1 MALDGITISALTKE
15 LKDTL
20 LSGRI
25 TKIAQPEVDELL
37 LTIKVLGKQYRLD
50 ISSGATLPLMYL
62 TEDNKV
68 NPMTAPNFCMLLRKH
83 LNNAKIIN
91 IYQPGLERIIN
102 FEIEHYDEM
111 GDLRSKLLI
120 VELMGKHSNII
131 FTDMDGKIID
141 SIKRVSANVSSVRE
155 VLPGKTY
162 FIPMTTSKLDP
173 LTCDKSKFISTISSL
188 ALPLTR
194 AILSSFTGISPI
206 VAEEICYLAGIDSEK
221 GSNVISQAELESLYN
236 SFNKIIN
243 LVKTNSFNPC
253 IIYDKGIP
261 KEFNTFPLSVY
272 EGNKTVS
279 YDSVSLML
287 HDFYKEKNA
296 VTRIRQK
303 STDLR
308 KIVTTALEK
317 DYKKYDLQE
326 KQLKDT
332 EKKDKYK
339 IYGEMITT
347 FGYNV
352 LEGEKSFTCN
362 NYYTG
367 EDITIPLDD
376 TIPVMD
382 NAIKY
387 FEKYSKLKRTAVA
400 LSDIVIETKNEIYH
414 LESILNSIDI
424 ATSEDDL
431 KEIKEEMIQSGYIRR
446 KTSEK
451 KAKYKSKP
459 FHYISFDGFH
469 LYVGKNNIQNEELT
483 FKFANGGDLWFHS
496 KTFPGSHV
504 ILKTEGKD
512 VPDRAYEEAAKLA
525 AYYSKGRNQD
535 KVLIDYVERKQV
547 KKVAGAKPGFVIYH
561 TNYSMAITPDISNLT
576 FVE

>member
-1 MALDGITISALTKE
+1 
-15 LKDTL
+15 
-20 LSGRI
+20 
-25 TKIAQPEVDELL
+25 
-37 LTIKVLGKQYRLD
+37 
-50 ISSGATLPLMYL
+50 
-62 TEDNKV
+62 
-68 NPMTAPNFCMLLRKH
+68 
-83 LNNAKIIN
+83 
-91 IYQPGLERIIN
+91 
-102 FEIEHYDEM
+102 
-111 GDLRSKLLI
+111 
-120 VELMGKHSNII
+120 
-131 FTDMDGKIID
+131 
-141 SIKRVSANVSSVRE
+141 
-155 VLPGKTY
+155 
-162 FIPMTTSKLDP
+162 
-173 LTCDKSKFISTISSL
+173 
-188 ALPLTR
+188 
-194 AILSSFTGISPI
+194 
-206 VAEEICYLAGIDSEK
+206 
-221 GSNVISQAELESLYN
+221 
-236 SFNKIIN
+236 
-243 LVKTNSFNPC
+243 
-253 IIYDKGIP
+253 
-261 KEFNTFPLSVY
+261 
-272 EGNKTVS
+272 
-279 YDSVSLML
+279 
-287 HDFYKEKNA
+287 
-296 VTRIRQK
+296 
-303 STDLR
+303 
-308 KIVTTALEK
+308 
-317 DYKKYDLQE
+317 
-326 KQLKDT
+326 
-332 EKKDKYK
+332 
-339 IYGEMITT
+339 MITT